1 MRKIYECCFKMIH
14 MGKSVEV
21 SLRMDEELLDK
32 AKVEAVV
39 RGVTLAQVINEALK
53 KALGLD
59 QDQ

>member
-1 MRKIYECCFKMIH
+1 

-53 KALGLD
+53 KELGLD